1 MSWVLS
7 DSTPKNL
14 VVKSYPRGLY
24 FTDRPCVRFGKYTM
38 SMEDFLCAA
47 HYVLTNTDLEK
58 KDGKNDPRLDFVKK
72 IKKMKI
78 VDGYNK
84 ERDKNAKRLS
94 LNGFCSIGYI
104 AK

>member
-1 MSWVLS
+1 
-7 DSTPKNL
+7 
-14 VVKSYPRGLY
+14 
-24 FTDRPCVRFGKYTM
+24 
-38 SMEDFLCAA
+38 
-47 HYVLTNTDLEK
+47 
-58 KDGKNDPRLDFVKK
+58 
-72 IKKMKI
+72 MKI